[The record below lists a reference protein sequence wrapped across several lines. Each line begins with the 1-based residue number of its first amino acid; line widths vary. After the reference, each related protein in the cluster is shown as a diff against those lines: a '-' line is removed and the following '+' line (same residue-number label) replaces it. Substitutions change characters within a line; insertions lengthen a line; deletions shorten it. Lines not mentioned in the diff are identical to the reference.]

1 MKSLPMKSLLARHL
15 AGALSA
21 LAAMAFAADGA
32 KAQDIDLPKTITWSS
47 YTVGSSGYNNTV
59 SIGKVLKDRLGVNL
73 RPIPGKND
81 IARLAP
87 IRSGKVDFGL
97 AGGGAP
103 FAFEGDLIF
112 ARKDWGPQKLR
123 VLVFNNPDSGVVMI
137 TRGDSGIKSWADVK
151 GRKVAA
157 VLSSAAIEVAM
168 TGGLAFGGYSWDD
181 VERVEFPGYV
191 ASVKGVMNG
200 DADVAFA
207 LSTTSV
213 LYQME
218 SSPAGLRY
226 IPMPHDDK
234 EGWARLQK
242 IAFHIVPHSATEGAG
257 MSKDKPL
264 QTGTYPYPVL
274 ATYAEKDD
282 DIVYNMT
289 KAMHVFF
296 DDYKDAAPGNRGF
309 GLDRQLY
316 DWVVPFHPGAIKY
329 LKEAGIWKP
338 EYDAHQAKLLAREEV
353 LQSAWAAFKQ
363 AAPSDDAAFKEGWL
377 KARRAAL
384 TKAGM

>member
-1 MKSLPMKSLLARHL
+1 MKSLLGKHL
-15 AGALSA
+15 AGALTA
-21 LAAMAFAADGA
+21 LAAMTLAADGA
-32 KAQDIDLPKTITWSS
+32 KAQDVKLPTTITWSS

-59 SIGKVLKDRLGVNL
+59 SIGKVLKDKLGVNL

-87 IRSGKVDFGL
+87 IRTGKVDFGL

-112 ARKDWGPQKLR
+112 ARKDWGPQRLR

-137 TRGDSGIKSWADVK
+137 TRGDSGIKTWADVK
-151 GRKVAA
+151 GRKVAT
-157 VLSSAAIEVAM
+157 VLSSAAIEVAI
-168 TGGLAFGGYSWDD
+168 TGGLAFGGYGWND

-191 ASVKGVMNG
+191 ASVKGVMDG

-218 SSPAGLRY
+218 SSPSGLHY
-226 IPMPHDDK
+226 IPMPKDDK

-242 IAFHIVPHSATEGAG
+242 VAFHIVPHMATEGAG
-257 MSKDKPL
+257 LSKDKPL

-274 ATYAEKDD
+274 AAYADKDAD
-282 DIVYNMT
+282 FVYNMT
-289 KAMHVFF
+289 KAMYVFF
-296 DDYKDAAPGNRGF
+296 DDYKDAAPGNAGF
-309 GLDRQLY
+309 GPDRQLF

-329 LKEAGIWKP
+329 LKEAGLWKP

-353 LQSAWAAFKQ
+353 LQAAWAAFLPS
-363 AAPSDDAAFKEGWL
+363 APADDAAFKDGWL
-377 KARRAAL
+377 TARRAAL